1 MAYSSSCFKKLQV
14 PKNENYLR
22 VENSLPSPIFIYA
35 IEPPHNVHTGFE
47 LKLHIRAD
55 NNISKL
61 GIAGGPIG
69 LLHHPHNHA
78 IYTTDGIIASNE
90 ANIVF
95 PKYCPS
101 NYDVSPSSEGFL
113 RDFNEVIKEGVEY
126 RPGPLQNVIG
136 DWYGG
141 TGIFYGTP
149 YVFVDPYPG
158 GHDPVYYNWSTPTP
172 LWATLKEVLLFDK
185 IIHLRY
191 IEDYQP
197 LPQNLT
203 DYINNMPGSGGNV
216 ENWIGSTE
224 RKGWWI
230 IENITIPCVPNEY
243 KRSPVYQAPP
253 QMN

>member
-1 MAYSSSCFKKLQV
+1 MAYNISCFKKLQV

-22 VENSLPSPIFIYA
+22 VENSSSSPIFIYA

-47 LKLHIRAD
+47 LKLHIRAS
-55 NNISKL
+55 NNISSS
-61 GIAGGPIG
+61 GIAGGSIG
-69 LLHHPHNHA
+69 LLHHPYNHA
-78 IYTTDGIIASNE
+78 IFAQDGFIASNK

-101 NYDVSPSSEGFL
+101 NYEIVSPSSEGFL
-113 RDFNEVIKEGVEY
+113 RDFNEILKEGTKY
-126 RPGPLQNVIG
+126 SDSIG
-136 DWYGG
+136 DWFGG

-158 GHDPVYYNWSTPTP
+158 GYTPVYYNWSSSTT
-172 LWATLKEVLLFDK
+172 LWDTLKEVLLFDK

-203 DYINNMPGSGGNV
+203 DYIEDTTGM
-216 ENWIGSTE
+216 NWSGSTE

-230 IENITIPCVPNEY
+230 IENITIPCIPNEF
-243 KRSPVYQAPP
+243 KETS
-253 QMN
+253 